1 MVGPMT
7 PERCTEI
14 AEKGAR
20 LVRLAEAAQ
29 LRGILLATQPNFSW
43 VTGGLTNRIDGSR
56 ESGNGALLFTVDGGR
71 YVVANTIENPR
82 LATEALV
89 GAGFESIEYGWT
101 EERADP
107 ALPVRLSIDAAGGP
121 IGSDML
127 LAGAVSL
134 EQEISRLRAPLT
146 RLELQRYRELGAAV
160 GCTIGAVARA
170 VDVGA
175 TEQDV
180 AGLLASALA
189 PLQIRPVVLLVAADD
204 RIARYRHPTPTSAR
218 WTRRLMIA
226 TCAERGGLI
235 VAASRLVHIG
245 GPDAELTRRTRAAAL
260 TYATL
265 LRATR
270 AGATGARLFEAAVSG
285 YAAAGFPGE
294 ERLHHQGGAI
304 GYRPREWVA
313 HPYSDDVVTPPQAFA
328 WNPTVT
334 GTKIEESCIVHQD
347 GRIVAL
353 TSSPEWPG
361 IEVDVNGQRVTV
373 PDVLIRTN

>member
-14 AEKGAR
+14 AEKSAR

-121 IGSDML
+121 IGSDMP

-180 AGLLASALA
+180 AGLLTSALA

-204 RIARYRHPTPTSAR
+204 RIARYRHPTPTLAR

-245 GPDAELTRRTRAAAL
+245 GQDAELTRRTRAAAL

-361 IEVDVNGQRVTV
+361 FEVDVNGQLVTI

>member
-1 MVGPMT
+1 MT

-14 AEKGAR
+14 AEKSAR
-20 LVRLAEAAQ
+20 LVRLAETAQ
-29 LRGILLATQPNFSW
+29 LRGVLLTTQPNFSW

-71 YVVANTIENPR
+71 YVVANTIEIPR
-82 LATEALV
+82 LASEALV
-89 GAGFESIEYGWT
+89 GAGFESIGYGWT
-101 EERADP
+101 DERADP
-107 ALPVRLSIDAAGGP
+107 GLAVRLSVEAAGGP
-121 IGSDML
+121 IGSDL
-127 LAGAVSL
+127 PLAGAVSL

-146 RLELQRYRELGAAV
+146 RLELHRYQELGAAV
-160 GCTIGAVARA
+160 GCAIGAVARS
-170 VDVGA
+170 VEVGVS
-175 TEQDV
+175 EQEV
-180 AGLLASALA
+180 AGLLTSALA

-204 RIARYRHPTPTSAR
+204 RIARYRHPTPTPAR

-245 GPDAELTRRTRAAAL
+245 GLDADLARRTRAAAM
-260 TYATL
+260 TYAML

-270 AGATGARLFEAAVSG
+270 TGATGALLFEAAASAYAEAG
-285 YAAAGFPGE
+285 YPGE
-294 ERLHHQGGAI
+294 ELLHHQGGAI

-313 HPYSDDVVTPPQAFA
+313 HPYSDDVVTLPQAFA

-347 GRIVAL
+347 GRIDEL
-353 TSSPEWPG
+353 TSSPEWPC
-361 IEVDVNGQRVTV
+361 IEVDVHGQPVAL
-373 PDVLIRTN
+373 PDVLTRAD

>member
-1 MVGPMT
+1 MS

-14 AEKGAR
+14 AEKSAR
-20 LVRLAEAAQ
+20 LVRLAEASR
-29 LRGILLATQPNFSW
+29 LRGILLTTQPNFSW

-56 ESGNGALLFTVDGGR
+56 ESGNGALLFTVDGRR

-82 LATEALV
+82 LASEALV
-89 GAGFESIEYGWT
+89 GTGFESIEYGWT

-107 ALPVRLSIDAAGGP
+107 SLPVRLSIEAAGGP
-121 IGSDML
+121 VGCDMPL
-127 LAGAVSL
+127 GGAVSL
-134 EQEISRLRAPLT
+134 EQDISRLRAPLT
-146 RLELQRYRELGAAV
+146 RHELQRYRELGAAV
-160 GCTIGAVARA
+160 GCAIGAVARS
-170 VDVGA
+170 VEVGA
-175 TEQDV
+175 SEQDV
-180 AGLLASALA
+180 AGLLTSALA

-204 RIARYRHPTPTSAR
+204 RIARYRHPTPTAAR

-235 VAASRLVHIG
+235 VATSRLVHIG
-245 GPDAELTRRTRAAAL
+245 GLDADLARRTRAAAT
-260 TYATL
+260 TYAML

-270 AGATGARLFEAAVSG
+270 GGATGARLFEAAVSG

-313 HPYSDDVVTPPQAFA
+313 HPQSDDVVTPPQAFA

-334 GTKIEESCIVHQD
+334 GTKIEESCIVHAD
-347 GRIVAL
+347 GRIDGL
-353 TSSPEWPG
+353 TSTPEWPC
-361 IEVDVNGQRVTV
+361 IEVDVHGQRVAL
-373 PDVLIRTN
+373 PDVLIRPH

>member
-1 MVGPMT
+1 MT

>member
-14 AEKGAR
+14 AEKSAR

-121 IGSDML
+121 IGSDMP

-180 AGLLASALA
+180 AGLLTSALA

-204 RIARYRHPTPTSAR
+204 RIARYRHPTPTLAR

-361 IEVDVNGQRVTV
+361 IEVDVNGQLVTV

>member
-1 MVGPMT
+1 MT

-14 AEKGAR
+14 AEKAAR

>member
-14 AEKGAR
+14 AEKSAR

-121 IGSDML
+121 IGSDMP

-180 AGLLASALA
+180 AGLLISALA

-204 RIARYRHPTPTSAR
+204 RIARYRHPTPTLAR

-226 TCAERGGLI
+226 TCAERDGLI
-235 VAASRLVHIG
+235 VAASRLVHVG

-361 IEVDVNGQRVTV
+361 IEVDVNGQMVTV

>member
-14 AEKGAR
+14 AEKSAR

-180 AGLLASALA
+180 AGLLTSALA

>member
-14 AEKGAR
+14 AEKSAR

-71 YVVANTIENPR
+71 YVVANAIENPR

-121 IGSDML
+121 IGSDMP

-160 GCTIGAVARA
+160 GCTIGAVARS

-204 RIARYRHPTPTSAR
+204 RIARYRHPTPTLAR

-361 IEVDVNGQRVTV
+361 IEVDVNGQLVTV

>member
-1 MVGPMT
+1 MT

-14 AEKGAR
+14 AEKSAR

-89 GAGFESIEYGWT
+89 GAGFKSIEYGWT

-107 ALPVRLSIDAAGGP
+107 ALPVRLSIGAAGGP
-121 IGSDML
+121 IGSDMP

-146 RLELQRYRELGAAV
+146 QLELQRYRELGAAV

-180 AGLLASALA
+180 AGLLTSAFA

-204 RIARYRHPTPTSAR
+204 RIARYRHPTPTLAR

-270 AGATGARLFEAAVSG
+270 AGATGAHLFEAAVSG

-361 IEVDVNGQRVTV
+361 IEVDVNGQLVTV

>member
-14 AEKGAR
+14 AEKAAR